1 MRQPAIAFTA
11 LLATTFAM
19 TSVVYADEQ
28 ADKQAIIE
36 ATRTLDDGIQRKNL
50 NQAFSIYA
58 PEFTQVEIDGKVR
71 NLEQIRKDTQQ
82 FFQKIRQVQTI
93 REEQITINGQTATVV
108 GTGYQTGI
116 WPNPNNPQVPIPVF
130 TVFQYQDTWKRTNSG
145 WKATNAR
152 ILQSNNFGG
161 QQSSQV
167 NRRKLTPAQEQIEIM
182 RYQQMMRFN
191 NNATCM
197 MTGFSCGF

>member
-36 ATRTLDDGIQRKNL
+36 ASRTLDDGLQRKNL
-50 NQAFSIYA
+50 NQAFSIHA
-58 PEFTQVEIDGKVR
+58 PEFTQVDMDGKVR

-82 FFQKIRQVQTI
+82 LFQKIRQVRVI
-93 REEQITINGQTATVV
+93 REQQITINGQTATEV
-108 GTGYQTGI
+108 GTAYQTII

-130 TVFQYQDTWKRTNSG
+130 TVFQYQSTWKRTNSG

-152 ILQSNNFGG
+152 TFQSNDVGG

-182 RYQQMMRFN
+182 KYQQMMRFN